1 MASSW
6 LAQLFIKL
14 RVETWY
20 YVFAIFMVLVAR
32 LCSMERLLLEL
43 PNTLQK
49 ILADQLGAFQRYP
62 SCLHLFA
69 STHVHVRI
77 EVPAQK
83 LCSSLPWPAQKF
95 LCSSATAPMNPD
107 VLDKRRG
114 WPPFFLLVAC
124 HFSRMPF
131 TAAWYEEHGDGE
143 PLQLVV
149 EHGGAPQG

>member
-1 MASSW
+1 MLHGEAASR
-6 LAQLFIKL
+6 APQHTP
-14 RVETWY
+14 E
-20 YVFAIFMVLVAR
+20 
-32 LCSMERLLLEL
+32 
-43 PNTLQK
+43 NTGRP
-49 ILADQLGAFQRYP
+49 AWCF
-62 SCLHLFA
+62 S
-69 STHVHVRI
+69 
-77 EVPAQK
+77 EVPVVPA
-83 LCSSLPWPAQKF
+83 PWPAQKF